1 MKKDNKR
8 EKPKI
13 SGDAKG
19 KATFD
24 QNGQGSAPKY
34 GQAGERNNESGEK
47 VDKRDRQER
56 CEL

>member
-1 MKKDNKR
+1 MKKQQQTKQ
-8 EKPKI
+8 

-34 GQAGERNNESGEK
+34 GQAGEKPNESGERVK
-47 VDKRDRQER
+47 KREAK
-56 CEL
+56 